1 MFDSNEI
8 EFMKKIGININ
19 FDKDLSEE
27 DSDKIEELVS
37 DYLQIYGFDEN
48 YDITNN
54 GILCE
59 SILDKLI

>member
-8 EFMKKIGININ
+8 EFMKKIGINID

-27 DSDKIEELVS
+27 NSDKIEELVS